1 MHLFGV
7 LMMVTSRNEKG
18 RKRKKTSD
26 QGLYGPRQ
34 RAMQAVRPDAQI
46 ICSTLG
52 HLHECKFAQVSRF
65 QILPNTKLN
74 LKIILKLVK
83 SGHTEKYKRTGL
95 LKLLFFIV
103 VSRLVGRQVGRVGTT
118 LNAQQSVKKKVQR
131 QERLSRLPFDVCVFK
146 RNIFQKTYS
155 SLNLEMIFFAF
166 NYYYKFSNF
175 QGQLFALL
183 FNISTCLARYHV

>member
-83 SGHTEKYKRTGL
+83 SSHTEKYKRTGL
-95 LKLLFFIV
+95 LELSFFIV
-103 VSRLVGRQVGRVGTT
+103 VSRLVGRQSRHNVECTTKCKEKSATTGTT
-118 LNAQQSVKKKVQR
+118 EPLAVC
-131 QERLSRLPFDVCVFK
+131 RLRL
-146 RNIFQKTYS
+146 
-155 SLNLEMIFFAF
+155 
-166 NYYYKFSNF
+166 
-175 QGQLFALL
+175 
-183 FNISTCLARYHV
+183 